1 MTGMMTQRNEIV
13 LYGRKLITSR
23 LTTGSGGNLSIINRR
38 EGLVAISPSGV
49 EYCDMQPDDVVI
61 VDLDGNVK
69 EGRFVPS
76 SELSAHLALYRQRD
90 DIGSVLHTHSVYAT
104 TIACLNWELPAVHYL
119 VGFAGTKVPLAPYA
133 TYGTRELAENICNT
147 IGQGNA
153 VLMANH
159 GLITV
164 AGDLRTAFVIA
175 EEIEL
180 VARIFYQAK
189 CAGEPVILPDE
200 EMNRVIR
207 KFQTYGQK
215 TLTDEKN

>member
-1 MTGMMTQRNEIV
+1 MTGMKTQRNEIV

-38 EGLVAISPSGV
+38 QGLVAVSPSGV
-49 EYCDMQPDDVVI
+49 EYFDMQPDDVVI

-69 EGRFVPS
+69 EGRFAPS
-76 SELSAHLALYRQRD
+76 SELNAHLALYRQRD
-90 DIGSVLHTHSVYAT
+90 DICSVLHTHSVYAT

-159 GLITV
+159 GLITI
-164 AGDLRTAFVIA
+164 AEDLKTAFVIA

-189 CAGEPVILPDE
+189 CAGEPVILSDE
-200 EMNRVIR
+200 EMNSVIG

-215 TLTDEKN
+215 TLADG